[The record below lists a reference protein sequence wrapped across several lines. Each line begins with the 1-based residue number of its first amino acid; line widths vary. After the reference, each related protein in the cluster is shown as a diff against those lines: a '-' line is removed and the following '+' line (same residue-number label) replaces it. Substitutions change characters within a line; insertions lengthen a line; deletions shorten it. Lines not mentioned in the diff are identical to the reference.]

1 MALQEKSVSV
11 IKCSTVVK
19 GVWVKFKFGI
29 LKPGVF
35 QFLALSTYFF
45 FFFLKSCVTASTG
58 CVTQGGT
65 QKHATGKPYTE
76 DSDVTTNALKR
87 VTGFRYLTPA
97 SSSLPDGH
105 GTWDTSLS

>member
-1 MALQEKSVSV
+1 MALQEKSVNV

-45 FFFLKSCVTASTG
+45 FFF
-58 CVTQGGT
+58 
-65 QKHATGKPYTE
+65 
-76 DSDVTTNALKR
+76 
-87 VTGFRYLTPA
+87 
-97 SSSLPDGH
+97 
-105 GTWDTSLS
+105 